1 MALLGKAYA
10 PTFILIAVGIV
21 VIGIVVIGIAVW
33 VL

>member
-21 VIGIVVIGIAVW
+21 VIGIAVW